1 MDVRSTWLF
10 SYVNIFIAK
19 YFFFLNFLVINALFN
34 NENAGWK
41 KQETCTPHIVLC
53 NYIYTV
59 YDFLYQKNSFTTL
72 VIQEI
77 TGYLFKN

>member
-34 NENAGWK
+34 NEHAGWMEK
-41 KQETCTPHIVLC
+41 AG
-53 NYIYTV
+53 NMYTTYSV
-59 YDFLYQKNSFTTL
+59 M
-72 VIQEI
+72 
-77 TGYLFKN
+77 

>member
-34 NENAGWK
+34 NENAAWK

-53 NYIYTV
+53 NYIWL
-59 YDFLYQKNSFTTL
+59 FIQKNSFTTL